1 MTHTANSIL
10 SQALE
15 LSASERVDFVEKLL
29 FSLDSPDTNIDAIWA
44 KEADARIEA
53 YDRGEI
59 ETVSATEVFD
69 KYRKS
74 WG

>member
-10 SQALE
+10 NQALE
-15 LSASERVDFVEKLL
+15 LSASERVDFVKKLL

-74 WG
+74 

>member
-1 MTHTANSIL
+1 MTHTASSIL
-10 SQALE
+10 NQALE

-74 WG
+74 

>member
-10 SQALE
+10 NQALE

-59 ETVSATEVFD
+59 ETVSAAEVFD

-74 WG
+74 

>member
-1 MTHTANSIL
+1 
-10 SQALE
+10 
-15 LSASERVDFVEKLL
+15 VDFVEKLL

>member
-10 SQALE
+10 NQALE

-74 WG
+74 